1 MNQPNKILAKVN
13 MKLRLAC
20 TLLIFISM
28 SAIAQKQ
35 VTGTILDNTG
45 MPLPG
50 ASVIEEGTNNGVV
63 TDFEGNFNITLN
75 DENSVLLISYI
86 GFKEQRITPGN
97 EPVEIQ
103 LEASES
109 SLEEVVLIGYG
120 KSKRRNVTGAIS
132 SLDLEDSPIAKLP
145 NPNLLDAMK
154 GSMAGLNIGVTNV
167 AGGNPSLIIRGQ
179 NSISASNYPLIVLDG
194 VVFQGSFNDINPN
207 DIAQIDVLKDASSTS
222 VYGSRAANG
231 VILITTKDGDQGK
244 PKISLNSITG
254 IQTYT
259 NRPDMRDGEGFI
271 QFKYDVR
278 RLNGAS
284 PADLE
289 LESLLTPKE
298 YQAYTEGHTV
308 DWWDE
313 VINPGLYSNQQLSV
327 SGGSENV
334 NYYVSGSYLNQKGIT
349 FNDQFKK
356 FTIFSK
362 VGAQITDWL
371 NYELVLNA
379 SHKNADGIPA
389 DLEKTTINGPY
400 AYLYSNFDGYRDQY
414 ERFPQTTTTL
424 FSPFWRTQAYDEDRN
439 ANYRSINTVRVEAPW
454 IEGLTYTFK
463 YSLNRWEGHQ
473 SRFHYETEFVNTLNE
488 AELMDASRYLKD
500 ANGWRNNTQRTDWY
514 LNHLINYNNTFGDH
528 SFDLTLLA
536 ERQKETN
543 RKIFFSA
550 RDFSEAGTTI
560 LGVERLDLGNS
571 DNQSGYTRRSELQQL
586 AYLARLNYVYKD
598 RYHLSGSIRRDGYS
612 GFAENNK
619 FGVFRSIAGAW
630 TVSEESFIKDNID
643 FINFL
648 KFRVSY
654 GENGN
659 PSVGAYATF
668 PTLGKS
674 LYLFGTET
682 VNTSFVDQLA
692 NENLKWEQT
701 GSLNFGFDF
710 GFFNNRLN
718 GTVNYYDSKTTNL
731 LIGRSIPVINGF
743 SYISDNIGKLS
754 NKGVEVELNSI
765 NIQNDNFRWRTGLNF
780 WLNRNKVIS
789 LYGLDGD
796 GDGVED
802 DDIANSQFIGQSLG
816 AVYDYT
822 FDGIIQEG
830 DTEYIE
836 TYGGVPGDIKFR
848 DLNGD
853 NKIGPDDR
861 SIVGYTKPNYS
872 VGFSNTFTY
881 KNFELYSMIG
891 VITGGGKDN
900 FYIGSNYYAN
910 NPATLYPGIAN
921 WLDKEYW
928 TPETPSNSIPRP
940 NYSNPYGYRFT
951 SRRDFIRL
959 QDLSLSY
966 TVGEE
971 FLKKVNFSR
980 LAINLA
986 GKNLVTITDWEGLD
1000 PESATPYGSVNGF
1013 PLMKTFSLGIQA
1025 SF

>member
-1 MNQPNKILAKVN
+1 MNQLIRIFQKIKIKWFLSFV
-13 MKLRLAC
+13 LLF
-20 TLLIFISM
+20 TLTSNVL
-28 SAIAQKQ
+28 AQKE
-35 VTGTILDNTG
+35 VTGTVLDNTG
-45 MPLPG
+45 APLPG

-63 TDFEGNFNITLN
+63 TDFDGDFKIDVEN
-75 DENSVLLISYI
+75 ENSIIIISYI
-86 GFKEQRITPGN
+86 GFQEQKIPASQSPLNVQLKESQ
-97 EPVEIQ
+97 
-103 LEASES
+103 S
-109 SLEEVVLIGYG
+109 SLDEIVLIGYG
-120 KSKRRNVTGAIS
+120 QSKKRNITGAIS
-132 SLDLEDSPIAKLP
+132 SLNLEESPISNLP
-145 NPNLLDAMK
+145 NPNLLDALK

-167 AGGNPSLIIRGQ
+167 AGGNPSLLIRGQ

-231 VILITTKDGDQGK
+231 VILITTKDGNKGK
-244 PKISLNSITG
+244 PKISINSITG

-259 NRPDMRDGEGFI
+259 NKPNMRDGEGFI

-278 RLNGAS
+278 KLNGAS

-289 LESLLTPKE
+289 LEALLTPKE
-298 YQAYTEGHTV
+298 FQAYNEGHTV

-313 VINPGLYSNQQLSV
+313 VISPGLYTNQQLSV
-327 SGGSENV
+327 SGATDNV
-334 NYYVSGSYLNQKGIT
+334 NYYLSGSYLNQKGIT

-356 FTIFSK
+356 FTVFSK

-379 SHKNADGIPA
+379 SHKNADGIAA

-400 AYLYSNFDGYRDQY
+400 AYVYSKFPGYEDWY

-424 FSPFWRTQAYDEDRN
+424 FSPFWRTQAFDEDRN
-439 ANYRSINTVRVEAPW
+439 QNYRSINTIKVEAPW
-454 IEGLTYTFK
+454 VEGLTYTFK

-473 SRFHYETEFVNTLNE
+473 SRFHHEKEFVNTLNE
-488 AELMDASRYLKD
+488 AELMDQSRYLKD

-514 LNHLINYNNTFGDH
+514 LNHIINYSNTFGDH

-560 LGVERLDLGNS
+560 LGVDRLDLGSS
-571 DNQSGYTRRSELQQL
+571 DNQSGYTSRSELQQL

-612 GFAENNK
+612 GFAKNNK
-619 FGVFRSIAGAW
+619 FGIFRSISGAW
-630 TVSEESFIKDNID
+630 TVSEESFLKDKVK

-659 PSVGAYATF
+659 PSVGAYATY
-668 PTLGKS
+668 PTLGNS
-674 LYLFGTET
+674 LYLFGTQT
-682 VNTSFVDQLA
+682 VNTSYVDKLA
-692 NENLKWEQT
+692 NQQLKWEQT
-701 GSLNFGFDF
+701 GSLNLGMDF

-718 GTVNYYDSKTTNL
+718 GSINYYDSKTTNL

-743 SYISDNIGKLS
+743 SSINDNIGELS
-754 NKGVEVELNSI
+754 NKGFEVELNTI
-765 NIQNDNFRWRTGLNF
+765 NVQSDDFVWRTGINF
-780 WLNRNKVIS
+780 WLNRNKVVS

-802 DDIANSQFIGQSLG
+802 DDIANSQFIGKSLG

-822 FDGIIQEG
+822 FDGIIQED

-836 TYGGVPGDIKFR
+836 TYG
-848 DLNGD
+848 
-853 NKIGPDDR
+853 R
-861 SIVGYTKPNYS
+861 S
-872 VGFSNTFTY
+872 
-881 KNFELYSMIG
+881 
-891 VITGGGKDN
+891 
-900 FYIGSNYYAN
+900 
-910 NPATLYPGIAN
+910 
-921 WLDKEYW
+921 
-928 TPETPSNSIPRP
+928 
-940 NYSNPYGYRFT
+940 
-951 SRRDFIRL
+951 SR
-959 QDLSLSY
+959 
-966 TVGEE
+966 
-971 FLKKVNFSR
+971 
-980 LAINLA
+980 
-986 GKNLVTITDWEGLD
+986 
-1000 PESATPYGSVNGF
+1000 
-1013 PLMKTFSLGIQA
+1013 
-1025 SF
+1025 